1 MALTQRLDLRQS
13 QSLVMTPQLQ
23 QAIKLLQLSNLELA
37 TFLEAEVERNPLLE
51 FEEGGADLQPAGSE
65 EGAAPAETS
74 EASEAA
80 PLEGDFTEN
89 WQGAGEEDGPDL
101 SGSWGSGQGGSY
113 GGEAPGLD
121 QTLPGKI
128 SLREHLLGQ
137 LNVDLHNPIDQA
149 IGRQLINLLD
159 ESGYLAGALDDI
171 AELLG
176 CDNARVIETLHIMQG
191 FDPSG
196 IFARDLKECL
206 ALQLR
211 ERDRLD
217 PAMECMLEHLD
228 LLARHETDRLMKL
241 CQVDREDLVDMI
253 AEIRSLDPKPG
264 LVFDAAT
271 AQTIVPDVL
280 MRPQRDGGW
289 LVELNVETLPRVLVN
304 NAYHQR
310 VCAEAQKKEEKE
322 YISERFQ
329 SANWLVKSLHQ
340 RATTILRVA
349 SEIVR
354 QQDAF
359 FRHGVQHLRP
369 LVLRDIADV
378 IDMHESTVS
387 RVTTN
392 KFLLTPRGVYELK
405 YFFTAA
411 IAGTDGSKTHSAE
424 AVRQRI
430 KALIDAET
438 LDQAFSDDKIVEILK
453 ADDIDIARRTV
464 AKYREALG
472 IPSSV
477 QRRRQ
482 KRSTL

>member
-1 MALTQRLDLRQS
+1 
-13 QSLVMTPQLQ
+13 MTPQLQ

-51 FEEGGADLQPAGSE
+51 FDEGGTDSQS
-65 EGAAPAETS
+65 AAPVETSEPS
-74 EASEAA
+74 EASETA
-80 PLEGDFTEN
+80 PLEGNLSER
-89 WQGAGEEDGPDL
+89 WEAGESGYEDGPDL
-101 SGSWGSGQGGSY
+101 GGSWGGAQGGGH
-113 GGEAPGLD
+113 GGEAPGIE

-128 SLREHLLGQ
+128 SLRDHLLGQ
-137 LNVDLHNPIDQA
+137 LNIDLHNPVDQV
-149 IGRQLINLLD
+149 IGRQLVDLLD
-159 ESGYLAGALDDI
+159 DAGYFTSAISDI
-171 AELLG
+171 AERLG
-176 CDNARVIETLHIMQG
+176 CDNARVIETLRIVQS
-191 FDPSG
+191 FDPPG
-196 IFARDLKECL
+196 VFAQDLKECL

-211 ERDRLD
+211 DRDRLD
-217 PAMECMLEHLD
+217 PAMECMLDHLD

-241 CQVDREDLVDMI
+241 CQVDKEDLVDMI
-253 AEIRSLDPKPG
+253 AEIRALDPKPG
-264 LVFDAAT
+264 LVFDGVV
-271 AQTIVPDVL
+271 AQAVVPDVL

-289 LVELNVETLPRVLVN
+289 LVELNVETLPKVLVN
-304 NAYHQR
+304 NAYYQR
-310 VCAEAQKKEEKE
+310 VRAEAQKKEEKE

-354 QQDAF
+354 QQDSF
-359 FRHGVQHLRP
+359 FRHGVQHLCP
-369 LVLRDIADV
+369 LVLRNIAEV

-392 KFLLTPRGVYELK
+392 KFILTPRGVYELK

-411 IAGTDGSKTHSAE
+411 IAGTDGGKAHSAE

-430 KALIDAET
+430 RLLIDAEKP
-438 LDQAFSDDKIVEILK
+438 DQVFSDDKIVEILK
-453 ADDIDIARRTV
+453 ADGVDIARRTV

-482 KRSTL
+482 KRSRL